1 MMSDKYKLE
10 MQLLCF
16 TIPGLFDSV
25 GVESL
30 SFGATLLGES
40 GKWTFGESL
49 IELEWHKLS
58 FEEMRAMTLVEG

>member
-1 MMSDKYKLE
+1 

-16 TIPGLFDSV
+16 TIPGLFDLV
-25 GVESL
+25 GVESP

-40 GKWTFGESL
+40 GKWTSGESL

>member
-1 MMSDKYKLE
+1 MSDNYKLE
-10 MQLLCF
+10 MQLFHF
-16 TIPGLFDSV
+16 TIPGLFDLV
-25 GVESL
+25 GVESP

-40 GKWTFGESL
+40 GKWMFGESL